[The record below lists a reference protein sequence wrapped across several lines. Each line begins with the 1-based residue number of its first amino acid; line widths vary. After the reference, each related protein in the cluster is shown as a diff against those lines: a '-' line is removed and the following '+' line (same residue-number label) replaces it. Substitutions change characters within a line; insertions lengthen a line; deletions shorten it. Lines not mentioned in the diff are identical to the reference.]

1 MTTFYLLLSKYIIIR
16 FERILYKFVNSL
28 KTQAYNFI
36 MLKMKV
42 IQSIQIQISQ
52 NPRGSILKC
61 VLSRLQTVIVSS
73 TMSCLFKS
81 KKH

>member
-1 MTTFYLLLSKYIIIR
+1 MTTFYLFLSKFIIIR
-16 FERILYKFVNSL
+16 FEIIWHKLVYSL
-28 KTQAYNFI
+28 RTQAYNFTVF
-36 MLKMKV
+36 KTKV

-61 VLSRLQTVIVSS
+61 VLIRLQTAIVSS